1 MSFKEVY
8 LNYRCPRYELMP
20 SIELYKDQ
28 LVSVL
33 SEYMEPFFADEKLIT
48 SSMINNYVKQKIIK
62 PPVNKKYN
70 REHLAFLY
78 VLCLLKKY
86 VSIEQIK
93 TGIDFILKTNRMH
106 KAYDMFCD
114 EFENALQRVFGRPAI
129 HEEKPVTKELEIIK
143 AVTSGLASFVLLSA
157 LVNNISDTD
166 EESK

>member
-1 MSFKEVY
+1 
-8 LNYRCPRYELMP
+8 MP

-33 SEYMEPFFADEKLIT
+33 SEYMESFFADEKLIT

-62 PPVNKKYN
+62 PPVNKKYD

-93 TGIDFILKTNRMH
+93 TGIDFILKT
-106 KAYDMFCD
+106 K
-114 EFENALQRVFGRPAI
+114 
-129 HEEKPVTKELEIIK
+129 
-143 AVTSGLASFVLLSA
+143 
-157 LVNNISDTD
+157 
-166 EESK
+166 